1 MEMTFAHLLERKQ
14 KPIHLSFD
22 IDAFD
27 PSLAPATGTP
37 VMGGLTY
44 REGIYI
50 SEEIHNTA
58 MGVLMSKKQ
67 SVEKV
72 QKVSVVVSA
81 FKEGLKDRPPPDR
94 RPEAAEAAEEKPVES
109 AAVQEEVQVK
119 QGPSTTQPLPREEGK
134 DNEAAWSRLRD
145 GRGVEPEEL
154 ERANQLTPLAFVR
167 PKRGVNDDKAI
178 DISLEQREQAPPGM
192 TPSVPPTE
200 GHSTVAIS
208 LFASQ
213 DCKPVNDEMCE
224 ICEVWTAEDLY
235 PCRVCTRVFHDGCL
249 REMGYLRND
258 SVQELTE
265 MAHTSMGWSCYY
277 CDNINLLL
285 TEEEVYSLMETFK
298 QCKII
303 PESCLG
309 SDDFLSYK
317 HFVSRQLFDKQMTE
331 EMEELELG
339 QFSALDPEKRGQI
352 EWADFL
358 YHESIRVLEKFR
370 SQNSLV
376 RLLTAKERERARAS
390 FTALDQDKDGL
401 ITGVES
407 KKAQHTWFR
416 KHTKESQSCNV
427 R

>member
-1 MEMTFAHLLERKQ
+1 
-14 KPIHLSFD
+14 
-22 IDAFD
+22 
-27 PSLAPATGTP
+27 
-37 VMGGLTY
+37 
-44 REGIYI
+44 
-50 SEEIHNTA
+50 

-81 FKEGLKDRPPPDR
+81 FKEGLKDRPPPAR
-94 RPEAAEAAEEKPVES
+94 RPEAAQAVEEKPVES
-109 AAVQEEVQVK
+109 AAVQEEVEVK
-119 QGPSTTQPLPREEGK
+119 QGPSTTQPLPRVEGK

-154 ERANQLTPLAFVR
+154 ERANQLTPPAFVR
-167 PKRGVNDDKAI
+167 PKRGISDDNAI
-178 DISLEQREQAPPGM
+178 DISLEQREQ
-192 TPSVPPTE
+192 
-200 GHSTVAIS
+200 
-208 LFASQ
+208 
-213 DCKPVNDEMCE
+213 PVNDEMCE

-249 REMGYLRND
+249 REMGYLRNG

-265 MAHTSMGWSCYY
+265 TAHTSMGWSCYY

-298 QCKII
+298 QCNII

-309 SDDFLSYK
+309 TDDFLSYK
-317 HFVSRQLFDKQMTE
+317 HFVSRQLSNEQMTE

-358 YHESIRVLEKFR
+358 YHESIRVVEKFR
-370 SQNSLV
+370 SKNSLV
-376 RLLTAKERERARAS
+376 RLLTAKERERARAA

-401 ITGVES
+401 ITGGES

-427 R
+427 SISHVGPISESSPASSGSGKSRDQDDNRQVDWLEFLKENAIYILAARPNSGAVHLRPPL

>member
-1 MEMTFAHLLERKQ
+1 
-14 KPIHLSFD
+14 
-22 IDAFD
+22 
-27 PSLAPATGTP
+27 
-37 VMGGLTY
+37 
-44 REGIYI
+44 
-50 SEEIHNTA
+50 

-81 FKEGLKDRPPPDR
+81 FKEGLKDRPPPAR
-94 RPEAAEAAEEKPVES
+94 RPEAAEAVEEKPVES

-119 QGPSTTQPLPREEGK
+119 QGPSTTQSLPREEGK

-154 ERANQLTPLAFVR
+154 ERANQLTPPAFVR
-167 PKRGVNDDKAI
+167 PKRDVNDDKAI
-178 DISLEQREQAPPGM
+178 DIRLEQWEQ
-192 TPSVPPTE
+192 
-200 GHSTVAIS
+200 
-208 LFASQ
+208 
-213 DCKPVNDEMCE
+213 PVNDEMCE

-258 SVQELTE
+258 SVQEITE
-265 MAHTSMGWSCYY
+265 TAHTSMGWSCYY

-303 PESCLG
+303 PESSLG

-317 HFVSRQLFDKQMTE
+317 HFVSRQLFDEQMTE

-339 QFSALDPEKRGQI
+339 QFSALDSEKRGQI

-401 ITGVES
+401 ITGGES

-427 R
+427 SISHVGPISESSPASSGSGKSRDQDENRQVDWLEFLKENAIYILAARPNSGAVHLRPPL